1 MTSLG
6 YPYGSC
12 NDMDLEYYDMSV
24 DTYSISRCFKQCQSK
39 ALEKSCNCTAPF
51 LPGIDYRHVMENVND
66 KILTLYIPFLFQIVG
81 MEIKI

>member
-6 YPYGSC
+6 YPYGPC

-39 ALEKSCNCTAPF
+39 DIEKSCNCTAPF
-51 LPGIDYRHVMENVND
+51 LPGMIIVM
-66 KILTLYIPFLFQIVG
+66 
-81 MEIKI
+81 